1 MNVGDAATTRA
12 EGSTMADGVTTTAL
26 SLVNLG
32 KQFKRLDGTIVPAID
47 DTSMTVKH
55 GEFIV
60 LLGPSGCGKTTL
72 LRCIA
77 GLEKPDSGK
86 IEISVRVVSSGAEGT
101 FIPTERRGLS
111 MIFQTYALW
120 PHMTVFSNI
129 AYPLKVS
136 GKNRP
141 DKREIEKRV
150 NRVLEIV
157 GISDLGTQY
166 PGQISGGQQQRVAL
180 ARALVSGS
188 EIVLFD
194 EPLSNVDA
202 KVREQLRLEMLTMQK
217 QIGFTAIYVTH
228 DQSEALSLADRIAV
242 IDKGRVIQLGSPQD
256 VYMRPETRY
265 VAQFIGN
272 MNEVEGVLTEI
283 SGEKVVIQTDLGL
296 IVAEVKNTVQVGVGD
311 KVVAVWRPGRTT
323 MHLSDPGSIDNLWH
337 GNVHVSQFAGTH
349 WENILAVGSHQYK
362 QWSTGSDH
370 PIPGSKIW
378 VSVAN
383 TDIRVLPA

>member
-1 MNVGDAATTRA
+1 MNATETVISSVQSTTFDNGDTA
-12 EGSTMADGVTTTAL
+12 TAL

-32 KQFKRLDGTIVPAID
+32 KRFKRLDGTIVPAID
-47 DTSMTVKH
+47 DTSMTIKQ

-77 GLEKPDSGK
+77 GLEKPDTGK
-86 IEISVRVVSSGAEGT
+86 IEILGRLVSSGDEKT
-101 FIPTERRGLS
+101 FIPTELRGLS

-120 PHMTVFSNI
+120 PHMNVFSNI

-141 DKREIEKRV
+141 TKKEIEERV
-150 NRVLEIV
+150 NRVLEVV
-157 GISDLGTQY
+157 GIRDLGTQY

-188 EIVLFD
+188 QVVLFD

-242 IDKGRVIQLGSPQD
+242 IDQGKVLQLGSPQD

-272 MNEVEGVLTEI
+272 MNEIEGVLTEI
-283 SGEKVVIQTDLGL
+283 SEGKAIIETDLGKV
-296 IVAEVKNTVQVGVGD
+296 VADEKNLVHVNVGD
-311 KVVAVWRPGRTT
+311 KVVAVWRPGRTA
-323 MHLSDPGSIDNLWH
+323 MHVSDPGNIENVWRGSI
-337 GNVHVSQFAGTH
+337 HVSQFAGTH
-349 WENILAVGSHQYK
+349 WENILTVGSHQYK

-370 PIPGSKIW
+370 PVPGSEIW
-378 VSVAN
+378 VSVVAA
-383 TDIRVLPA
+383 DIRVLPA